1 MKIKPTHIY
10 DWDSEPV
17 DERPSEFMS
26 SSGYSGVSGFYS
38 TATAA
43 RQSPRRSRFGLASL
57 FVVALAVL
65 ALGAFAMVKLAPYLR
80 A

>member
-1 MKIKPTHIY
+1 MKIKSTHIY

-26 SSGYSGVSGFYS
+26 SSGYSAVSGFYS
-38 TATAA
+38 TASAA
-43 RQSPRRSRFGLASL
+43 RQAPRRAGFGFGAVLL
-57 FVVALAVL
+57 VALAVL
-65 ALGAFAMVKLAPYLR
+65 ALGAFALAKIATLLH

>member
-1 MKIKPTHIY
+1 MKIKSTHIY

-26 SSGYSGVSGFYS
+26 SSGYSSVTGFYS
-38 TATAA
+38 TASSA
-43 RQSPRRSRFGLASL
+43 RQAPRRAGFGFGAVLL
-57 FVVALAVL
+57 VALAVL
-65 ALGAFAMVKLAPYLR
+65 ALGAFVLARISTLLH